1 MENIVD
7 IEILKQDKL
16 QGLITEYID
25 IIECSE
31 RVNWTFSLFLF
42 SSTFSVMVIADKE
55 ISRLVLIFKLH
66 IKWVKYLNF
75 TYIL

>member
-1 MENIVD
+1 MLKD
-7 IEILKQDKL
+7 ILLEYTDEI
-16 QGLITEYID
+16 IY
-25 IIECSE
+25 SE
-31 RVNWTFSLFLF
+31 GVNYTSSLFLF

-75 TYIL
+75 AYIL